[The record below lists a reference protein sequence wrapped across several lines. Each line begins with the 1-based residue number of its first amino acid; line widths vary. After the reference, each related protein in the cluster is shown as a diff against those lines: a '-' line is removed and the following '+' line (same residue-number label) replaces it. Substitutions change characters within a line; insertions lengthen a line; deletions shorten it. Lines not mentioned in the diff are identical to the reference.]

1 MIRLFRK
8 YHRWLAL
15 IILLPL
21 SLTVI
26 TGMLATVTQE
36 WPINI
41 GLSSKFLLELHTGE
55 LFGLQAIYPI
65 LNGLGVIG
73 LLVTGA
79 TMLGVFK
86 RKKGDKAI
94 N

>member
-1 MIRLFRK
+1 MNRLFRK

-26 TGMLATVTQE
+26 TGMLATVSQE
-36 WPINI
+36 WPVNI
-41 GLSSKFLLELHTGE
+41 GLASNFLLKLHTGE
-55 LFGLQAIYPI
+55 IFGLQAIYPI
-65 LNGLGVIG
+65 LNGFGIIG

-79 TMLGVFK
+79 SMLRLTG
-86 RKKGDKAI
+86 RKTPRQLSE
-94 N
+94 